1 MLEST
6 LSSPSGTMNLA
17 TGFGKIFIVT
27 NGYLHNAEK
36 TFKLNVFKEA
46 SMRFSPQ

>member
-1 MLEST
+1 MPESF
-6 LSSPSGTMNLA
+6 LSPRSGTMTLA
-17 TGFGKIFIVT
+17 TGFGAIFIVT

-46 SMRFSPQ
+46 SMRFSTQ